1 VLFVAARYLPD
12 LGGIETHIHE
22 VGRRLAAAGDIDLT
36 VLATDRTRERTVY
49 ERVDGYT
56 VVRRPAYPSRR
67 DFYFAP
73 GVPRYIHEHEVDIV
87 HCQGIHTLVPPMAMT
102 AARVTRVPYVV
113 TFHTGG
119 HSDPLRNRMRGAQW
133 RLLAPLLRSASAL
146 VAVSPFE
153 KDMFQDVTGLPD
165 ERFRVIQNGGSL
177 PPLVAP
183 TERVPGLVISSGRLE
198 HYKGHQRVIESLP
211 HLRRLHPGATLR
223 ILGAGPYEQELRS
236 LIRTLGLDDVAS
248 IDSIPP
254 GDRSAMATE
263 LAQAQVFVTMS
274 DYEAHPV
281 AVMEA
286 LASGLPVVGL
296 DSAGVGDLVRDG
308 HVTGVATDCTAEE
321 LAAAIGR
328 TLAGEHRRS
337 LELPTWDDA
346 AARLAELYRE
356 LDPRR
361 SVASLGMDG
370 GQR

>member
-1 VLFVAARYLPD
+1 
-12 LGGIETHIHE
+12 
-22 VGRRLAAAGDIDLT
+22 
-36 VLATDRTRERTVY
+36 
-49 ERVDGYT
+49 
-56 VVRRPAYPSRR
+56 
-67 DFYFAP
+67 
-73 GVPRYIHEHEVDIV
+73 
-87 HCQGIHTLVPPMAMT
+87 
-102 AARVTRVPYVV
+102 
-113 TFHTGG
+113 
-119 HSDPLRNRMRGAQW
+119 
-133 RLLAPLLRSASAL
+133 
-146 VAVSPFE
+146 
-153 KDMFQDVTGLPD
+153 MFQDVTGLPD

-177 PPLVAP
+177 PPLAAP

-328 TLAGEHRRS
+328 TLAGEHRPS